1 MPKRI
6 TSAQPNLRVQIKH
19 GIAMGPGKAQL
30 LEAIAITGSIS
41 EAAKVMEMSYR
52 TAWQLVTS
60 MNEHFVGPLV
70 SMTKGGQTGG
80 GASLTELGWD
90 VLQTYKTMQD
100 RALAAIS
107 DDMAHFESF
116 IRR

>member
-6 TSAQPNLRVQIKH
+6 TTAQPNLRVQIKH

-80 GASLTELGWD
+80 GASLTEQIG
-90 VLQTYKTMQD
+90 
-100 RALAAIS
+100 RAS
-107 DDMAHFESF
+107 CRE
-116 IRR
+116 RV